1 MSLSSGTT
9 IPAVFVCCGLKI
21 AWCSPPCERARM
33 ISSTSANETSA
44 SPLSRNA
51 VAEISSAAGA
61 RSGLT
66 PSSSKKPSSSATS
79 AG

>member
-1 MSLSSGTT
+1 
-9 IPAVFVCCGLKI
+9 
-21 AWCSPPCERARM
+21 M
-33 ISSTSANETSA
+33 ISSTSAKETSA

-61 RSGLT
+61 SFGLT

-79 AG
+79 VG

>member
-21 AWCSPPCERARM
+21 AMCSPPFERARM

-61 RSGLT
+61 SLGLT
-66 PSSSKKPSSSATS
+66 PSSSKNPSSSATS
-79 AG
+79 VG